1 MPTRRLFITSLLA
14 SAGLAML
21 AATPAALAFD
31 RPFPPT
37 AKRGVMRPDLFP
49 AIIIDGRPRIM
60 TPAAR
65 IWNTENMIEM
75 PASLPVKNVAVNYTE
90 NDAME
95 IERVWILSD
104 EEARQTPKQQNIGQ
118 QQR

>member
-1 MPTRRLFITSLLA
+1 MPTRRLLITSLLA
-14 SAGLAML
+14 AVGAAML
-21 AATPAALAFD
+21 AVSSAALAFE

-49 AIIIDGRPRIM
+49 AIVIDGRPRIM

-65 IWNTENMIEM
+65 IWNTDNMIEM
-75 PASLPVKNVAVNYTE
+75 PASLPVKSVAVNYTE
-90 NDAME
+90 NDAAE

-118 QQR
+118 PR

>member
-1 MPTRRLFITSLLA
+1 MSTRRLLINAVLAAVGATLLA
-14 SAGLAML
+14 
-21 AATPAALAFD
+21 AAPAASAFE
-31 RPFPPT
+31 RPFPPI
-37 AKRGVMRPDLFP
+37 AKRGVMRPDLYP

-65 IWNTENMIEM
+65 IWNTDNMIEM

-90 NDAME
+90 NDASE
-95 IERVWILSD
+95 IDRVWILSD

-118 QQR
+118 PR

>member
-1 MPTRRLFITSLLA
+1 MSSRRLLINALLA
-14 SAGLAML
+14 IAC
-21 AATPAALAFD
+21 AALLVAAPAASAFE

-49 AIIIDGRPRIM
+49 AIVIDGRPRIM

-65 IWNTENMIEM
+65 IWNTDNMIEM
-75 PASLPVKNVAVNYTE
+75 PASLPVKSVAVNYTE
-90 NDAME
+90 NDAFE

-118 QQR
+118 AR

>member
-1 MPTRRLFITSLLA
+1 MSTRRLLITSLLA
-14 SAGLAML
+14 VAGTAML
-21 AATPAALAFD
+21 SAAPAALAFE

-37 AKRGVMRPDLFP
+37 AKRGVMRPDLYP

-65 IWNTENMIEM
+65 IWNTDNMIEM
-75 PASLPVKNVAVNYTE
+75 PASLPIKNVAVNYTE
-90 NDAME
+90 NDALE

-104 EEARQTPKQQNIGQ
+104 EETRQTPKQQNIGQ
-118 QQR
+118 PR